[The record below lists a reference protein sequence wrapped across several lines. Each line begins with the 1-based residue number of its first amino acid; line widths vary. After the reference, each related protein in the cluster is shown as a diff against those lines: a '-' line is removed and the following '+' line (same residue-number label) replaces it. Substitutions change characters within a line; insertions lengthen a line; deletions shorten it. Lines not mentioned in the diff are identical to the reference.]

1 MLRPYLRFAGVLLL
15 WASGLA
21 TADPLAV
28 VPPRGPGLYV
38 VGCSNIEQDF
48 GRVESNETPAMYWEG
63 ETSGGRSRYV
73 TDLLLDPPNVPML
86 QLTVP
91 DDAELFGPLRR
102 QSLVQVLLICYPTS
116 PASGYADYVLPG
128 GDVVPRM
135 QRGSAP
141 PVFADPAARYPV
153 LLFSHGLGGS
163 PLSTD
168 YVDAIVLLASHGY
181 VVVAPFHADAR
192 IVEFR
197 IRDLGDLIA
206 AIANFS
212 RFIAMQAIRPLALQE
227 AIGYVL
233 AAPAWN
239 THVDAERIVGFGA
252 SLGGESLMLLA
263 GARLTTTIG
272 QSSKEV
278 VRDPRLKAAVGYVPY
293 FGQDVLPAFGRDQ
306 KGLDAVSVPYLAIA
320 GTEDRTAPLSSISQG
335 MRRLT
340 QSKALVA
347 LQGTGHYFDREA
359 SDDIFTWSLAFL
371 DGHAGGSATARAR
384 LQRMTA
390 VAGGG
395 DDRLLLDYTAPASPS
410 STERI
415 AVEYRNERL
424 DHYFITAE
432 PAEIAMLDEG
442 VIVPGWLRTG
452 LAFKSWPLES
462 DQGSPACRFFGTPG
476 IGPDSHFFT
485 VDPGECA
492 LVLAN
497 PFWTSEG
504 LAFRAEPS
512 VAGTCSA
519 DRMLVTRV
527 YNNGKGGQASHRYT
541 TSHSETERLRGEG
554 WIEEGPVFC
563 TPP

>member
-1 MLRPYLRFAGVLLL
+1 MQRRFLRFACVLLW

-21 TADPLAV
+21 TADPLAL
-28 VPPRGPGLYV
+28 VPPRGPGSSI

-48 GRVESNETPAMYWEG
+48 GRVAGNETPAMYWEG

-73 TDLLLDPPNVPML
+73 TDLLLDPTNVPLL
-86 QLTVP
+86 QLAIP
-91 DDAELFGPLRR
+91 DDAELFGPLRK
-102 QSLVQVLLICYPTS
+102 QTLAQVLLICYPTS
-116 PASGYADYVLPG
+116 PGSGYADYVLPG
-128 GDVVPRM
+128 GGIVPRM

-141 PVFADPAARYPV
+141 PVFADSAARYPV

-163 PLSTD
+163 PLSGD
-168 YVDAIVLLASHGY
+168 YVEAIVHLASHGY

-192 IVEFR
+192 IVEYR
-197 IRDLGDLIA
+197 IKDLDDLIA
-206 AIANFS
+206 AIASFS
-212 RFIAMQAIRPLALQE
+212 RFIAMQAIRPLALQ
-227 AIGYVL
+227 AAVDYLV
-233 AAPAWN
+233 AAPAWS
-239 THVDAERIVGFGA
+239 THLDAERIVGFGA

-278 VRDPRLKAAVGYVPY
+278 VRDPRLRAAAGYIPY

-306 KGLDAVSVPYLAIA
+306 NGLDVVSVPYLAIA

-335 MRRLT
+335 MRRLA
-340 QSKALVA
+340 QSRTLVA
-347 LQGTGHYFDREA
+347 LQGTGHYFDRNA
-359 SDDIFTWSLAFL
+359 SGDIFTWSLAFL
-371 DGHAGGSATARAR
+371 EAHAGGNATARAR

-395 DDRLLLDYTAPASPS
+395 DDRLLLDYTAPAPPFG
-410 STERI
+410 TERI

-452 LAFKSWPLES
+452 LAFKTWPLES
-462 DQGSPACRFFGTPG
+462 TQGSPVCRFFGTPG
-476 IGPDSHFFT
+476 IGPDSHFFG

-492 LVLAN
+492 SVLGN
-497 PFWTSEG
+497 PFWTTEG
-504 LAFRAEPS
+504 LAFRVEPS
-512 VAGTCSA
+512 VAGACSA

-541 TSHSETERLRGEG
+541 TSRSEIERLHSEG